1 MRKLP
6 LKLRIYLIILYIVT
20 AVTLVVFV
28 QTKFISLKLD
38 TSINNIIFFS
48 VLTIFTESFTLP
60 FNNISFS
67 VTFVVTIATF
77 VLFGPLV
84 CSIILVAGYTFRI
97 LKSEKNQYRHFFNTP
112 FYGTVF
118 NYCILILPIYLGNF
132 IYVITGGKI
141 GVNDISDSLLQL
153 ILFGFI
159 NFFIN
164 TFLISI
170 IQGITIGKNVIYCFY
185 NEVKLMS
192 LNILAMIPL
201 GIILEYVFI
210 NYKYIGV
217 IIVIC
222 PIALIRYTFSLY
234 TKSKSQY
241 VQTVDALMRAIEAR
255 DKYTEGHSQR
265 VAEIST
271 EIAKYL
277 KYSEKKIE
285 KLNMAAMLH
294 DVGKIGIPD
303 AILNKTD
310 KLTKSEFDEI
320 KQHPVIGFNIL
331 KDIRNLQG
339 FLDVILH
346 HHERYDG
353 KGYPDGKIGEELN
366 MDVYI
371 IQLADSIDAMATDR
385 PYRKALPLDTI
396 VKEIRENSGTQFH
409 PKVAEAYLNILKNK
423 DLV

>member
-1 MRKLP
+1 MKDLP
-6 LKLRIYLIILYIVT
+6 LKLRIYFITLYIITV
-20 AVTLVVFV
+20 VTLVVFIKI
-28 QTKFISLKLD
+28 KFISLKTNANYID
-38 TSINNIIFFS
+38 IIFFS
-48 VLTIFTESFTLP
+48 VITILTESFPAYLGKMV
-60 FNNISFS
+60 IST
-67 VTFVVTIATF
+67 TFAITIATF
-77 VLFGPLV
+77 SLFGPLV
-84 CSIILVAGYTFRI
+84 CIITLVIGYTFRI
-97 LKSEKNQYRHFFNTP
+97 LKVELKVYKHFFNTP
-112 FYGTVF
+112 LYGTVF
-118 NYCILILPIYLGNF
+118 NYCVLIFPLCVANCIYIFISRSKVNNSIENLLPISIF
-132 IYVITGGKI
+132 VIIYF
-141 GVNDISDSLLQL
+141 L
-153 ILFGFI
+153 
-159 NFFIN
+159 IN

-170 IQGITIGKNVIYCFY
+170 IQGISIGKNIFYCFFSD
-185 NEVKLMS
+185 VRIML
-192 LNILAMIPL
+192 LNILAMLPL
-201 GIILEYVFI
+201 GIVLDIFFVKYRYVGAIIILF
-210 NYKYIGV
+210 
-217 IIVIC
+217 
-222 PIALIRYTFSLY
+222 PIALVRYTFSLY
-234 TKSKSQY
+234 VESKSQY

-310 KLTKSEFDEI
+310 KLTKNEFDEI

-339 FLDVILH
+339 FLDIIFH

-385 PYRKALPLDTI
+385 PYRKALALDII

-423 DLV
+423 NLV